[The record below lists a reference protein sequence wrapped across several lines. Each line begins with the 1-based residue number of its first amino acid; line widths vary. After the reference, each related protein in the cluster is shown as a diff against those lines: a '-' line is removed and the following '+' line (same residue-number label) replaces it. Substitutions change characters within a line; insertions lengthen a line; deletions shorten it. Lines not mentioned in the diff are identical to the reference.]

1 MGLDR
6 EAVLYARTADN
17 IPPAAPRLHFGAG
30 GKIPGMSGDPLADR
44 PAPVTPVFR

>member
-17 IPPAAPRLHFGAG
+17 ILPAALDDTTSPVLRQTVPANNT
-30 GKIPGMSGDPLADR
+30 PLANGV
-44 PAPVTPVFR
+44 AQE